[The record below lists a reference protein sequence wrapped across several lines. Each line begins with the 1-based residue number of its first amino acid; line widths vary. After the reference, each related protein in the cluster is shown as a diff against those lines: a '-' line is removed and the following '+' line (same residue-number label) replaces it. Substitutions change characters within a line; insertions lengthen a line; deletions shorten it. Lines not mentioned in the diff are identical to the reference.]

1 MKRRIIGKLT
11 LCLAVLLLT
20 AGLTGCV
27 GKSLPE
33 GLIGEW
39 TCEKFASDGTTATD
53 FYALY
58 IEKNGKFSLYD
69 TVGNPGISG
78 KMTLKSTEEDAV
90 MGTVTVS
97 CNSDDFDPPLCW
109 DMQESDELEYEIPE
123 DGRMRLGYNG
133 IWLSFYEDNTY
144 EVYKIRLADRSAP
157 EYQWELL
164 QSGDGAVNFTTEMLE
179 DEDVGIWR
187 IYDFYAEKAG
197 NVLVTMN
204 YRNKDTVMYTVSFD
218 LAVNDNGTIHENGI
232 GGDVDDAMT
241 S

>member
-1 MKRRIIGKLT
+1 MKRRIIGTLT

-109 DMQESDELEYEIPE
+109 DMQESDE
-123 DGRMRLGYNG
+123 
-133 IWLSFYEDNTY
+133 
-144 EVYKIRLADRSAP
+144 
-157 EYQWELL
+157 WELL

>member
-33 GLIGEW
+33 GLTGEW

-109 DMQESDELEYEIPE
+109 DMQESDE
-123 DGRMRLGYNG
+123 
-133 IWLSFYEDNTY
+133 
-144 EVYKIRLADRSAP
+144 
-157 EYQWELL
+157 WELL

-187 IYDFYAEKAG
+187 IYDFYAEKESMIMEPFTKTASA
-197 NVLVTMN
+197 
-204 YRNKDTVMYTVSFD
+204 VMWMM
-218 LAVNDNGTIHENGI
+218 L
-232 GGDVDDAMT
+232 
-241 S
+241 